1 MQIGTVALFGEI
13 VLVQIGAFH
22 LGNVPLLRR
31 LETGAPL
38 SRSRDLVNAIRVDR
52 NGGPEV
58 LQLVDVPTPSPGPGQ
73 VLVRQSAAGIN
84 YIDVYQRTGLYK
96 APLPFIPGRE
106 GAGVVEALGEGV
118 SGVRVGERVAYTHVG
133 FGGYAPANV
142 VDVRWLIPIP
152 DGIDDGAACALM
164 LQGIT
169 AQYLATDTFALH
181 PGHVALVHAAAGGV
195 GALLVQIAKARGAR
209 VIATVGTD
217 AKAKIAREAGADD
230 VIVYAQA
237 DFADATRALVGEH
250 GVDVAYD
257 SVGKDTW
264 ERSLSVLRP
273 RGMLVVY
280 GNASGPVPPID
291 PARLM
296 AAGSIFFTRP
306 TAGDYMRTREELLG
320 RARELFSLVEAGKL
334 RPRIGA
340 TYPLADAAQAHRDL
354 EARATTG
361 KLLLTP

>member
-1 MQIGTVALFGEI
+1 
-13 VLVQIGAFH
+13 
-22 LGNVPLLRR
+22 
-31 LETGAPL
+31 
-38 SRSRDLVNAIRVDR
+38 VNAIRIDR

-58 LQLVDVPTPSPGPGQ
+58 LQLVDVETPAPGGGQ
-73 VLVRQSAAGIN
+73 VLVRQNAAGIN

-96 APLPFIPGRE
+96 VALPFIVGRE
-106 GAGVVEALGEGV
+106 GAGVVEAIGEGV
-118 SGVRVGERVAYTHVG
+118 GGVRVGDRVAYTHLAG
-133 FGGYAPANV
+133 GGYAQANV

-152 DGIDDGAACALM
+152 DGIDDATACALM

-169 AQYLATDTFALH
+169 AQYLATDTFPLR

-209 VIATVGTD
+209 VIATVGTQE
-217 AKAKIAREAGADD
+217 KAKVAREAGADD
-230 VIVYAQA
+230 AIVYAQT
-237 DFADATRALVGEH
+237 DFAEATRALVGEH

-264 ERSLSVLRP
+264 ERSLSLLRP

-280 GNASGPVPPID
+280 GGASGPVPPIE
-291 PARLM
+291 PSRLA
-296 AAGSIFFTRP
+296 AAGSVYLTRP

-361 KLLLTP
+361 KLVLTP

>member
-1 MQIGTVALFGEI
+1 MLW
-13 VLVQIGAFH
+13 
-22 LGNVPLLRR
+22 
-31 LETGAPL
+31 
-38 SRSRDLVNAIRVDR
+38 RSKDLVNAIQIDR

-58 LQLVDVPTPSPGPGQ
+58 LQLVDVATPAPGTGQ

-84 YIDVYQRTGLYK
+84 YVDVYQRTGLYK
-96 APLPFIPGRE
+96 VPLPFIVGRE
-106 GAGVVEALGEGV
+106 GAGVVEAIGDGV
-118 SGVRVGERVAYTHVG
+118 TGVKVGDRVAYTHLG
-133 FGGYAPANV
+133 GGGYAQANV

-152 DGIDDGAACALM
+152 DDIDDGTACALM

-169 AQYLATDTFALH
+169 AQYLATDTFALR

-195 GALLVQIAKARGAR
+195 GALLVQIAKSRGAR
-209 VIATVGTD
+209 VIATVGTTE
-217 AKAKIAREAGADD
+217 KAKLAREAGADD
-230 VIVYAQA
+230 AIVYAQT
-237 DFADATRALVGEH
+237 DFAEATRALVGEH

-257 SVGKDTW
+257 SVGADTW
-264 ERSLSVLRP
+264 ERSLSLLRP

-280 GNASGPVPPID
+280 GNASGPVPAIE
-291 PARLM
+291 PAKLM
-296 AAGSIFFTRP
+296 AAGSIYLTRP

-340 TYPLADAAQAHRDL
+340 RYPLADAAQAHRDL